1 MRACVRAR
9 QRATVAAT
17 TATTPRRPPTTWTTP
32 TARAPSPKSL
42 PRPARLP
49 KGERCDPHA
58 QDVVVAPQSADERP
72 KDVPIAL
79 RTLPHVREA
88 ALIEHRTAATVA
100 TAVT

>member
-1 MRACVRAR
+1 MCS
-9 QRATVAAT
+9 
-17 TATTPRRPPTTWTTP
+17 RPPAGDCGRHDRHDP
-32 TARAPSPKSL
+32 APAAYHVDDADGESPLSQIASL

-58 QDVVVAPQSADERP
+58 QDVVVAPQNADERP

-79 RTLPHVREA
+79 RTLPRVREA